1 MSVDKQAR
9 VWPLEALELLDQLWL
24 RNAYMGLIRGRL
36 RSLLGFYPSEW
47 EVREQA
53 NRHQAMPP
61 GRKGP
66 PLKPAPGWTGTFSML
81 GGKVR

>member
-1 MSVDKQAR
+1 MSVDKQVR
-9 VWPLEALELLDQLWL
+9 VWPLEALELLDALWL

-36 RSLLGFYPSEW
+36 RSVLGWYPSEY

-53 NRHQAMPP
+53 NRHQAMP
-61 GRKGP
+61 GRRPP